1 MFSTLQ
7 VGFAS
12 LALAANLGT
21 AMPQTEIAEPPSS
34 LDLTVEE
41 LIMKKSIE
49 HGIDPKVPLSIAFCE
64 STHRQFHD
72 DGSVVR
78 GKENSKDVGVF
89 QINEKYHLEDS
100 KKLGYDI
107 YTMEGNIDYA
117 MHLLESQGKKPWVWS
132 KPCWDPK
139 IS

>member
-1 MFSTLQ
+1 MFSALQ

-21 AMPQTEIAEPPSS
+21 AAPLMDQVEPPSS
-34 LDLTVEE
+34 QDLTVEE

-49 HGIDPKVPLSIAFCE
+49 HNIDPKVPLSIAFCE
-64 STHRQFHD
+64 STHRQFQE
-72 DGSVVR
+72 DGRVVR
-78 GKENSKDVGVF
+78 GKENSQDVGIF

-107 YTMEGNIDYA
+107 YTTEGNIDYA

-132 KPCWDPK
+132 KPCWAPK
-139 IS
+139 IA